1 MTEEENTFYSVWEN
15 IVDRL
20 SDKELEATIAMIDKY
35 RDALNRLI
43 REEYAYRNQD
53 LNQND

>member
-1 MTEEENTFYSVWEN
+1 MTEEKNTFYSVWEN

-20 SDKELEATIAMIDKY
+20 SDKELEATIAMIVKD
-35 RDALNRLI
+35 RNVLNRMVE
-43 REEYAYRNQD
+43 EEYAYRNQD